1 MKKHKMNTQFLPLLS
16 VLLAATLLGGCA
28 SWDADGN
35 IANMVTLA
43 DVQAS
48 FLRQDDA
55 QEFKRSIER
64 GLPIHNYYSAFGNS
78 ERMTAS
84 KECFVPDT
92 PLLLAALRMGATKCA
107 SLLMDLQVDVSKV
120 SGVGDNALMMAAGLP
135 EDETVGVVSRVV
147 SLHAFDV
154 NATNDAGRTA
164 LEMAIEGNNGRYVS
178 WLLKHGA
185 DPSVRSRY
193 RFALVFGFRR
203 PVFFEAL
210 NARRDIF
217 DEVLALP
224 TVDIL
229 AKDSRGSGILRYL
242 EPGLHDYESRFLA
255 LIDKGAPL
263 DAVDTEE
270 VLTRNMRVRGD
281 DGARVRLICSHVR
294 EGTSLKKVLAYAKKR
309 NLRECVRVLEDFEKR
324 LCPPMRFV
332 EAT

>member
-1 MKKHKMNTQFLPLLS
+1 MNKHKTNTPFFPLFAALLS
-16 VLLAATLLGGCA
+16 ASLLGGCA

-35 IANMVTLA
+35 IANMVTLV
-43 DVQAS
+43 DVEAS
-48 FLRQDDA
+48 FLKLDDA
-55 QEFKRSIER
+55 QGFKRSIER
-64 GLPIHNYYSAFGNS
+64 GLLVHNYYNSFGNS
-78 ERMTAS
+78 DRMTAS
-84 KECFVPDT
+84 KGSIVPDT
-92 PLLLAALRMGATKCA
+92 PLFLAALRMGATKCA
-107 SLLMDLQVDVSKV
+107 SLLMDLHVDVSKV

-135 EDETVGVVSRVV
+135 EDETVGVVSRIA

-217 DEVLALP
+217 DEVLGLP
-224 TVDIL
+224 TVDVL
-229 AKDSRGSGILRYL
+229 AKDSRGSGIFRYL

-263 DAVDTEE
+263 DAGDAEN
-270 VLTRNMRVRGD
+270 VLLRNMRVRGD

-294 EGTSLKKVLAYAKKR
+294 EGTSLKEVLTLARKR

-324 LCPPMRFV
+324 L
-332 EAT
+332 